1 MVARVVRRFICHWRM
16 PAICES
22 TASSPLLGH
31 NSQVQM
37 VKDKLRDEERVLEV
51 CRTKVLQRSL
61 PMRVMDAEFQYDR
74 HKLTFFFEAEG

>member
-1 MVARVVRRFICHWRM
+1 MIETPNKSLTKPPPSNRI
-16 PAICES
+16 
-22 TASSPLLGH
+22 T
-31 NSQVQM
+31 QVQM

>member
-1 MVARVVRRFICHWRM
+1 MECKTCNEVKCGAMQCDAM
-16 PAICES
+16 
-22 TASSPLLGH
+22 
-31 NSQVQM
+31 QVQM

>member
-1 MVARVVRRFICHWRM
+1 MASEDRLFPVKSQSLYLFVALVH
-16 PAICES
+16 
-22 TASSPLLGH
+22 
-31 NSQVQM
+31 QVQM

>member
-1 MVARVVRRFICHWRM
+1 M
-16 PAICES
+16 
-22 TASSPLLGH
+22 
-31 NSQVQM
+31 QM